1 MPAEK
6 ATAIVVRLVDFSESS
21 LIGTLFTR
29 EFGKIHGLAKGA
41 KRLKGPFESALDLLA
56 LCRIVFLRKSSD
68 SLDLLTE
75 AKLQRRFRPHARD
88 LSGLYG
94 GYYVAELLSELTDD
108 YDPHPELF
116 DLADETLEALSA
128 GEAVAKRILRF
139 ELGALRVLGH
149 LPTLEICAGCGE
161 PVPAAGRMAFAH
173 LDGGVLCAR
182 CRVGKAQLASISAAA
197 LRTMVQLAD
206 PQRQTWRRIDI
217 APRIGGEIRGILNH
231 YLHHLLGHKTRMH
244 PYLALL
250 SN

>member
-1 MPAEK
+1 
-6 ATAIVVRLVDFSESS
+6 
-21 LIGTLFTR
+21 
-29 EFGKIHGLAKGA
+29 
-41 KRLKGPFESALDLLA
+41 
-56 LCRIVFLRKSSD
+56 
-68 SLDLLTE
+68 
-75 AKLQRRFRPHARD
+75 
-88 LSGLYG
+88 
-94 GYYVAELLSELTDD
+94 
-108 YDPHPELF
+108 
-116 DLADETLEALSA
+116 LEALSA

-182 CRVGKAQLASISAAA
+182 CRPGKAQVASISAAA